1 MGMNLDADSRVLIA
15 DVTRR
20 VVATSSP
27 SVAPTAPDV
36 PPRTRP
42 SRDSPSVTWL
52 SRPPFVCCTSH
63 PPFSDSDQEG
73 DFVAV
78 RAKWAGDMG
87 PQERGG
93 FKGLINIRR

>member
-1 MGMNLDADSRVLIA
+1 MGMNLDADSRVLIV

-42 SRDSPSVTWL
+42 SRDSPSVIWL
-52 SRPPFVCCTSH
+52 SRLPFVCYTSLH
-63 PPFSDSDQEG
+63 FSTRSDQGGGSCRGQQG
-73 DFVAV
+73 DV
-78 RAKWAGDMG
+78 
-87 PQERGG
+87 E
-93 FKGLINIRR
+93 

>member
-1 MGMNLDADSRVLIA
+1 MGMNLDADSRVLIV

-42 SRDSPSVTWL
+42 SRDSPSVIWL
-52 SRPPFVCCTSH
+52 SRLPFVCYISLH
-63 PPFSDSDQEG
+63 FSTRSDQG
-73 DFVAV
+73 ADLVAV
-78 RAKWAGDMG
+78 SRVMAGRRYG
-87 PQERGG
+87 AQ
-93 FKGLINIRR
+93 GLQGIINVRR

>member
-1 MGMNLDADSRVLIA
+1 MGMNLGADFRVLIA

-42 SRDSPSVTWL
+42 SRDSPSVIWL
-52 SRPPFVCCTSH
+52 SRPPSVCCTS
-63 PPFSDSDQEG
+63 PFFNPANQEG
-73 DFVAV
+73 GVAWPEGLEREV
-78 RAKWAGDMG
+78 GRRYG
-87 PQERGG
+87 PQERGEDSWAY
-93 FKGLINIRR
+93 